1 MCGNRAM
8 ASQLRCLVVDD
19 QPATL
24 DRLARMLRADP
35 SVAQVSTAAD
45 SVGALRML
53 REIDVDVVFIEVLM
67 PGMDGMELAW
77 IIKRFRTAP
86 AVVFVTR
93 HPGRAAEAFDLGAV
107 DYLSKPAPPERLAES
122 LRRVIARRPAD
133 RPAPGPAEPAS
144 HADEEVIPVEL
155 GGITKLVPRSEV
167 RWIQARGDYARLH
180 TADGSYLIRA
190 RTAALADRWRAAGL
204 LQIHRSYLVQRRY
217 VSEVRGAE
225 SGRLT
230 VVVDGKHLPVS
241 RRMAPRLRRD
251 LLAHPTLAA

>member
-8 ASQLRCLVVDD
+8 APELRCLIVDD

-24 DRLARMLRADP
+24 DRLARMLRADR
-35 SVAQVSTAAD
+35 SVAEVSAATD
-45 SVGALRML
+45 SVGALRSL
-53 REIDVDVVFIEVLM
+53 REVDVDVVFTEVLM

-77 IIKRFRTAP
+77 IIRRFRNAP
-86 AVVFVTR
+86 AIVFVTR

-107 DYLSKPAPPERLAES
+107 DYLSKPPPQERLAES
-122 LRRVIARRPAD
+122 LRRVLAVRPAD
-133 RPAPGPAEPAS
+133 RPAPAPAP
-144 HADEEVIPVEL
+144 HADDEVIPVEL
-155 GGITKLVPRSEV
+155 GGVTKLVPRSEV
-167 RWIQARGDYARLH
+167 RWVQARGDYARLH

-204 LQIHRSYLVQRRY
+204 VQIHRSYLVQRRY
-217 VSEVRGAE
+217 VSEVRGAD

-251 LLAHPTLAA
+251 LLTHPTLTA